1 MLTVRFTMLAAATA
15 LSVAAC
21 GSSNTPTPSTSPST
35 VVASPTSS
43 PSGPPSGGD
52 AQVRG
57 LIASIAGNAVQVTQK
72 KGSATVDFTGS
83 TKVTEVS
90 RAALADVT
98 AGSCVSARAKD
109 AGRPAASVRVSP
121 AVDGK
126 CPPAEQPTT
135 SGKPTP
141 AQGTVAS
148 VAGNTIT
155 INTDGGT
162 PQTVTVSDKTKY
174 TKEAPA
180 TSQAISQGKCLTALG
195 SENGGAL
202 QATAI
207 SLRPAN
213 NGKCPDKD
221 GGPHRH

>member
-1 MLTVRFTMLAAATA
+1 MLTARFTMLAAATA
-15 LSVAAC
+15 FSVAAC

-35 VVASPTSS
+35 VVASPTAS
-43 PSGPPSGGD
+43 PPGGD
-52 AQVRG
+52 AKVRG
-57 LIASIAGNAVQVTQK
+57 LIASVAGNAVQVTQK
-72 KGSATVDFTGS
+72 KGTATVDFTGS

-90 RAALADVT
+90 RAVLADVT
-98 AGSCVSARAKD
+98 AGSCVSTRAKD
-109 AGRPAASVRVSP
+109 AGQPAASVRVSP

-141 AQGTVAS
+141 AQGTVVS

-180 TSQAISQGKCLTALG
+180 TSQAINQGKCLTALG